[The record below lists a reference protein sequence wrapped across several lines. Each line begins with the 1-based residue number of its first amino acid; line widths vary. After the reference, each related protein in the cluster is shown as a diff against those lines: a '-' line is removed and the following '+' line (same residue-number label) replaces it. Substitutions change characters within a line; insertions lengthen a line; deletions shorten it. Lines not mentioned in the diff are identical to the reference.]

1 MIGVVAIFTNA
12 KEAEDFVYS
21 SYMNAIDKIPKDMP
35 DMVTRNPHLTRA
47 LLDKTEE
54 PDKKQR
60 NILVTGSKGKGSV
73 SRMISKLIEAHGL
86 KAGLCTSPHLVSF
99 LERIRI
105 NGNAISEGDF
115 VKYANIL
122 EPYAAEVQKQ
132 LTEAQYIGP
141 AGITA
146 VIAMLYYLDQKTDY
160 NVFECGKGARYDDV
174 TRIYSEASVINTIF
188 PEHIPQLG
196 YNLPEI
202 AFNKAGIINSTQRFA
217 VSAVQQ
223 KEVRDVICREA
234 CDKGVRLFTFGQDFL
249 CEKICVDRNGTY
261 FDIITRNSKY
271 RNIRLNLMGRHQAYN
286 AAIAVCTAE
295 NLLGGVKEENIRQ
308 AFDGITWPGRLEVIN
323 RSPLTI
329 LDGCINRECAIYVRE
344 FVSEMGNKDVI
355 SIVGIPDDKDYEGV
369 ACEMYDISRRIIF
382 TASKNKHLKFTT
394 AQMDKAKPML
404 GEKLIYE
411 AEIEDA
417 IETAYNLIGD
427 DGLVCI
433 IGTQSLVRD
442 VKEYFK
448 QDTLNL

>member
-1 MIGVVAIFTNA
+1 MVVIFTNA

-35 DMVTRNPHLTRA
+35 DMMTRSPHLTGV
-47 LLDKTEE
+47 LLDKMGR

-60 NILVTGSKGKGSV
+60 NVLVTGSKGKGSV
-73 SRMISKLIEAHGL
+73 SRMISKLIEAHGF
-86 KAGLCTSPHLVSF
+86 KTGLCTSPHLVSF

-105 NGNAISEGDF
+105 NGNSISENDF

-122 EPYAAEVQKQ
+122 EPYEAEVQKQ
-132 LTEAQYIGP
+132 LTGAEYIGP

-146 VIAMLYYLDQKTDY
+146 VLAILYYLDHKTDY

-174 TRIYSEASVINTIF
+174 IRLHSEASVINTVF
-188 PEHIPQLG
+188 LEHIPQLG
-196 YNLPEI
+196 SNLPEI

-217 VSAVQQ
+217 VSANQQ
-223 KEVRDVICREA
+223 REA
-234 CDKGVRLFTFGQDFL
+234 RDIIQREAREKGVRLYSCGQDFL
-249 CEKICVDRNGTY
+249 CENISIERNGTY
-261 FDIITRNSKY
+261 FDVITRNSKY
-271 RNIRLNLMGRHQAYN
+271 RNIKLNLMGRHQAYN
-286 AAIAVCTAE
+286 AAIAICTAE
-295 NLLGGVKEENIRQ
+295 NLLEDVKEENVRG
-308 AFDGITWPGRLEVIN
+308 ALECITWPGRLEVIS

-329 LDGCINRECAIYVRE
+329 LDGCINRECAKHIRE
-344 FVSEMGNKDVI
+344 VVNEMGNTDVI

-369 ACEMYDISRRIIF
+369 VCEMSDVSRRIIL
-382 TASKNKHLKFTT
+382 TTSKNKNLKFTT
-394 AQMDKAKPML
+394 DQMDKTKLML

-411 AEIEDA
+411 AELEDA
-417 IETAYNLIGD
+417 IETAYNLVEG

-448 QDTLNL
+448 QDTLNLG

>member
-1 MIGVVAIFTNA
+1 MVVIFTNA

-35 DMVTRNPHLTRA
+35 DIMTRSPHLTGV
-47 LLDKTEE
+47 LLDKTGK

-60 NILVTGSKGKGSV
+60 NVLVTGSKGKGSV
-73 SRMISKLIEAHGL
+73 SRMISKLIEAHDF
-86 KAGLCTSPHLVSF
+86 KTGLCTSPHLVSF

-105 NGNAISEGDF
+105 NGNSISENDF

-132 LTEAQYIGP
+132 LTGAEYIGP

-146 VIAMLYYLDQKTDY
+146 VLAILYYLDHKTDY

-174 TRIYSEASVINTIF
+174 IRLHSEASVINTVF
-188 PEHIPQLG
+188 LEHIPQLG
-196 YNLPEI
+196 SNLPEI

-217 VSAVQQ
+217 VSANQQ
-223 KEVRDVICREA
+223 REA
-234 CDKGVRLFTFGQDFL
+234 RDIIQREAREKGVRLYSCGQDFL
-249 CEKICVDRNGTY
+249 CENISIERNGTY
-261 FDIITRNSKY
+261 FDVITRNSKY
-271 RNIRLNLMGRHQAYN
+271 RNIKLNLMGRHQAYN
-286 AAIAVCTAE
+286 AAIAICTAE
-295 NLLGGVKEENIRQ
+295 NLLEEVKEENVRR
-308 AFDGITWPGRLEVIN
+308 ALECITWPGRLEAIS

-329 LDGCINRECAIYVRE
+329 LDGCINRECAKHIRE
-344 FVSEMGNKDVI
+344 VVNEMGNTDVI

-369 ACEMYDISRRIIF
+369 VCEMSDVSRRIIL
-382 TASKNKHLKFTT
+382 TTSKNKNLKFTT
-394 AQMDKAKPML
+394 DQMDKTKLML
-404 GEKLIYE
+404 GEKLIYK

-417 IETAYNLIGD
+417 IETAYNLVEG

-448 QDTLNL
+448 QDTLNLG